1 MDFPK
6 VLRDYKAMKP
16 SSDKKPPL
24 NPLPDFCQAATLYL
38 IVISSVL
45 LALLLSFASPN
56 WQQAFWTN
64 LSLFSL
70 FILWTSLTSLGILCL
85 LRRYILLKLPNVSLQ
100 RFSTLAIGIILLV
113 TLSYSLLISFY
124 LSEQPS
130 LWFLLRNIFIAMI
143 VSGVFF
149 RYFYL
154 REESLRRI
162 RSEAEA
168 RIQAL
173 QSRIRPHFLFN
184 SLNTLANLAIIDP
197 VKTEN
202 MILDMADIFRASMQR
217 SDVLIPFAEEKHL
230 CTQYLNLE
238 QQRLGDK
245 LHFEWQTDTIDQHL
259 LVPPLLL
266 QPIIENAV
274 YHGIQARSE
283 GGSVIIKGVSYQKHI
298 QLEVINPLA
307 ENDAKNHKGNSL
319 ALSNIQQRLDVL
331 FGNKASI
338 NYHQANGNFYCT
350 LTIPKR
356 LDG

>member
-1 MDFPK
+1 
-6 VLRDYKAMKP
+6 MKP
-16 SSDKKPPL
+16 ANQTTRPTDNRVSQ
-24 NPLPDFCQAATLYL
+24 LPDFCQAATLYL
-38 IVISSVL
+38 IVIASVL
-45 LALLLSFASPN
+45 LALLLSFATPN
-56 WQQAFWTN
+56 WQHQFWTN
-64 LSLFSL
+64 LSLYSL
-70 FILWTSLTSLGILCL
+70 FILWTSLTSLGILCF
-85 LRRYILLKLPNVSLQ
+85 LRRYILLQLPNVSLQ
-100 RFSTLAIGIILLV
+100 RFSTLAIGIILLA
-113 TLSYSLLISFY
+113 TLSYSLLVSFY

-130 LWFLLRNIFIAMI
+130 IWFLLRNIFIALI
-143 VSGVFF
+143 VSGIFF

-184 SLNTLANLAIIDP
+184 SLNTLANLAIVDP
-197 VKTEN
+197 VKTEH

-217 SDVLIPFAEEKHL
+217 SDVLIPFSEEKHL

-245 LHFEWQTDTIDQHL
+245 LRFEWQTDTIDPNL

-274 YHGIQARSE
+274 YHGIQARSD

-307 ENDAKNHKGNSL
+307 EDSAKHHKGNSL

-331 FGNKASI
+331 FGNKASV
-338 NYHQANGNFYCT
+338 NYHQSGGRFYCT

-356 LDG
+356 LN